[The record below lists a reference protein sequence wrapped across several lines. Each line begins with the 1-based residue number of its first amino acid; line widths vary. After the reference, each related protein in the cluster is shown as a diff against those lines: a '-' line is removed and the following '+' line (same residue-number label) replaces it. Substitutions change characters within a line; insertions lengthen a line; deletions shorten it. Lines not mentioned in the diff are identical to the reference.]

1 LEGQLLQKHI
11 DALGEEFGRVFHAV
25 WSEWCSAK
33 VRYEELR
40 ELFGTQEN
48 CDLLNAVAPE
58 FFASIQQLF
67 WHDLLLYVTRLTDKS
82 KKALKLQSLERF
94 LRDEPDLLKRVVQHR
109 LEAAVSAE
117 PATEWRNRSI
127 AHRDQSLA
135 TGNSPKPLPGVRLR
149 TCGQVLDQVHAA
161 LSAIQL
167 HYMDSSI
174 ANMVSYNP
182 TAGALVAHL
191 RGLVEGVRFI
201 ASIIDPEDPNGFD
214 LEKGRAFLRKLDR
227 SEPGDSNRVYD
238 LMDIARRC
246 QVDTA

>member
-1 LEGQLLQKHI
+1 M
-11 DALGEEFGRVFHAV
+11 

-40 ELFGTQEN
+40 ELFGTQEK
-48 CDLLNAVAPE
+48 CDVLNAVAPE

-94 LRDEPDLLKRVVQHR
+94 LTDDADLLKQVVQHR
-109 LEAAVSAE
+109 LEAEVCAE
-117 PATEWRNRSI
+117 PATDWRNRAI

-135 TGNSPKPLPGVRLR
+135 TGQSPEPLPGVRLR
-149 TCGQVLDQVHAA
+149 TCGRVLDQVHAA

-167 HYMDSSI
+167 CYMDSSI

-182 TAGALVAHL
+182 TAGALVADL
-191 RGLVEGVRFI
+191 QGLVNGVRFI
-201 ASIIDPEDPNGFD
+201 ASIIDPENPKGFD
-214 LEKGRAFLRKLDR
+214 PAKGRAFLTKLDR
-227 SEPGDSNRVYD
+227 SKPGDSNQVYD

-246 QVDTA
+246 SVSSPSTTSVTSADA